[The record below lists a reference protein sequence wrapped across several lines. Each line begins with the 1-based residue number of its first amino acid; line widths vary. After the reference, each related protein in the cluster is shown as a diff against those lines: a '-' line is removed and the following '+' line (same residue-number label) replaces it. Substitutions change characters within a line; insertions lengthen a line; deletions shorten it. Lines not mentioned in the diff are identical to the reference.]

1 MGAQLRSWGKSIQ
14 DTFDRGQKITD
25 PEQIALLSNAWDK
38 AESYDEDMAVL
49 DPGFEEG
56 GASSKPSLFKDMA
69 EKRGIRGVKNPET
82 GEWEFTKPTE
92 DYWDKAG
99 EGVTT
104 LAKQQSPARPLSGS
118 GLPGPVRMPDGRFG
132 YTPTEIGGL
141 LSSGSRIAGLG
152 YQPSVQYTT
161 GTLQAVQQGLLGQQN
176 IIRKNPYSSIA

>member
-1 MGAQLRSWGKSIQ
+1 MGEQFRSWGKSIQ

-99 EGVTT
+99 EGATA
-104 LAKQQSPARPLSGS
+104 LAKQHSPARPLSGS
-118 GLPGPVRMPDGRFG
+118 GLPGPVRMPSGSFG
-132 YTPTEIGGL
+132 YTPTDIGL
-141 LSSGSRIAGLG
+141 LSSGSRLANSNTGWKPYG
-152 YQPSVQYTT
+152 QYTT
-161 GTLQAVQQGLLGQQN
+161 GTLRGIQGLLGQQN